1 MNTRYPFLLL
11 KFHLTDVK
19 MAVEQVQMLREIS
32 HDIKTPKKRDTMES
46 SNDFFERLA
55 GDDDR
60 NINEI
65 ESYEV
70 ITEYR

>member
-1 MNTRYPFLLL
+1 
-11 KFHLTDVK
+11 

-32 HDIKTPKKRDTMES
+32 HDVKTPRKSDKMES

-55 GDDDR
+55 SDDDR
-60 NINEI
+60 NISEI

>member
-1 MNTRYPFLLL
+1 MEL
-11 KFHLTDVK
+11 KKPT
-19 MAVEQVQMLREIS
+19 MLREIS
-32 HDIKTPKKRDTMES
+32 HDVKTPKKSDTMES

-55 GDDDR
+55 CEDDL
-60 NINEI
+60 NCNEI

>member
-1 MNTRYPFLLL
+1 
-11 KFHLTDVK
+11 
-19 MAVEQVQMLREIS
+19 MAIEQTQMLRGIS
-32 HDIKTPKKRDTMES
+32 HDVKTPKKRDTVES

-60 NINEI
+60 SLNEI

-70 ITEYR
+70 LSEYR

>member
-1 MNTRYPFLLL
+1 MQEFTPI
-11 KFHLTDVK
+11 
-19 MAVEQVQMLREIS
+19 QMLREIS
-32 HDIKTPKKRDTMES
+32 HDKLTPKKSDKVET

-55 GDDDR
+55 EDDDR
-60 NINEI
+60 NVNEI

>member
-1 MNTRYPFLLL
+1 MISKSQITE
-11 KFHLTDVK
+11 VK
-19 MAVEQVQMLREIS
+19 MEYEQQQMLREIS
-32 HDIKTPKKRDTMES
+32 HDIKPPKKRDTMES

>member
-1 MNTRYPFLLL
+1 MEL
-11 KFHLTDVK
+11 KEPV
-19 MAVEQVQMLREIS
+19 MLREIS
-32 HDIKTPKKRDTMES
+32 HDVKTPRKSDKMES

-55 GDDDR
+55 SDDDR
-60 NINEI
+60 NISEI

>member
-1 MNTRYPFLLL
+1 
-11 KFHLTDVK
+11 
-19 MAVEQVQMLREIS
+19 MAVEPIQMLREIN
-32 HDIKTPKKRDTMES
+32 HDVKTPKKSDTMES

-55 GDDDR
+55 CEDDL
-60 NINEI
+60 NCNEI

>member
-1 MNTRYPFLLL
+1 
-11 KFHLTDVK
+11 
-19 MAVEQVQMLREIS
+19 MAVEPIQMLREIS
-32 HDIKTPKKRDTMES
+32 HDVKTPKKSDTMES

-55 GDDDR
+55 SEDDR
-60 NINEI
+60 ICNEI

>member
-1 MNTRYPFLLL
+1 MENLNG
-11 KFHLTDVK
+11 K
-19 MAVEQVQMLREIS
+19 MLREITN
-32 HDIKTPKKRDTMES
+32 DRRTPKKSDKMES

-60 NINEI
+60 NLNEI

>member
-1 MNTRYPFLLL
+1 
-11 KFHLTDVK
+11 

-70 ITEYR
+70 ITAVSYTHLTLPTNREV

>member
-1 MNTRYPFLLL
+1 
-11 KFHLTDVK
+11 

-32 HDIKTPKKRDTMES
+32 HDVKTPRKSDKMES

>member
-1 MNTRYPFLLL
+1 
-11 KFHLTDVK
+11 
-19 MAVEQVQMLREIS
+19 MAIEQAQMLREIS
-32 HDIKTPKKRDTMES
+32 HDVKTPRKSDKMES

-60 NINEI
+60 NLNEI
-65 ESYEV
+65 EGYEV